1 VTEPPSKPNE
11 RRHRRV
17 HAGLFMLVRGEDR
30 HGRRF
35 EEQTTCYD
43 ISRTGASF
51 DTDREIEVGA
61 NLEVII
67 TMEAGPRG
75 GDFDAL
81 ARVVRVVEAQDGGW
95 EVGIQ
100 FVERRFPR
108 IFVSESA

>member
-1 VTEPPSKPNE
+1 MPENTSSG

-17 HAGLFMLVRGEDR
+17 HAGLLMVVRGEDS

-35 EEQTTCYD
+35 EEQTSCYD
-43 ISRTGASF
+43 ISRAGASF
-51 DTDREIEVGA
+51 STEREIAVGA
-61 NLEVII
+61 NIEVVI

-81 ARVVRVVEAQDGGW
+81 ARVVRVAPVQEGGGW

-108 IFVSESA
+108 IFVPESA

>member
-1 VTEPPSKPNE
+1 MTEQKTNE

-17 HAGLFMLVRGEDR
+17 HAGLLMVVRGEDH
-30 HGRRF
+30 HGHRF

-51 DTDREIEVGA
+51 STERELEAGA
-61 NLEVII
+61 NLEVVI

-75 GDFDAL
+75 GDFDTL
-81 ARVVRVVEAQDGGW
+81 ARVVRVAEAKDGGGW